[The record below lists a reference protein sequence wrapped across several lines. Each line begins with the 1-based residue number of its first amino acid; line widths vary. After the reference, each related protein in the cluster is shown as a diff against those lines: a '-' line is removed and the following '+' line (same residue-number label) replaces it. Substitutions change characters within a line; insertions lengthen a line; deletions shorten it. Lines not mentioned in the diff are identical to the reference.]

1 MREREQYQK
10 VIRAAFCAVLL
21 FLDGRL
27 FRYVWMHYYSPLMET
42 VFFRR
47 GHWLVLSL
55 YLIFLFAFI
64 GIYGG
69 WKAGYHRIVN
79 LISSHALGLLIAN
92 VLSYIEIVALTKKM
106 VSVLPLSCLF
116 VLEMLISLVWSIV
129 CTRLYRMAYPPH
141 RVLLIYEEK
150 PDRYLLDK
158 LKSRGDRISLAAEI
172 SLREGMEAV
181 LREMEQYSCVL
192 IYDIPSRE
200 RNYILKQCYRRGI
213 RCYLTPKLSDILI
226 RSAENQHLFDTPLY
240 LCRNS
245 SLTIERA
252 FFKRLTDILISAL
265 GLLFFSPIMLLIAL
279 FIRFEDRGPV
289 IYQQERLTKDG
300 RHFHIYKFRSMR
312 EDAERDGRA
321 RLAEKDDERI
331 TAVGRFIRPFRL
343 DELPQLWNILLG
355 EMSLVGPRPERPD
368 IAAAYEEEIPEFS
381 YRLKVKAGLTG
392 YAQVYGKY
400 NTTAYDKLK
409 LDLMYIQ
416 NGSLMMDMEILLKT
430 VQILFQRES
439 AEGVQAEDRQE

>member
-1 MREREQYQK
+1 
-10 VIRAAFCAVLL
+10 
-21 FLDGRL
+21 
-27 FRYVWMHYYSPLMET
+27 
-42 VFFRR
+42 
-47 GHWLVLSL
+47 
-55 YLIFLFAFI
+55 
-64 GIYGG
+64 
-69 WKAGYHRIVN
+69 
-79 LISSHALGLLIAN
+79 
-92 VLSYIEIVALTKKM
+92 
-106 VSVLPLSCLF
+106 
-116 VLEMLISLVWSIV
+116 
-129 CTRLYRMAYPPH
+129 
-141 RVLLIYEEK
+141 
-150 PDRYLLDK
+150 
-158 LKSRGDRISLAAEI
+158 
-172 SLREGMEAV
+172 MEAV

-312 EDAERDGRA
+312 EDAERDGKA

-368 IAAAYEEEIPEFS
+368 IAAAYEKEIPEFS

-439 AEGVQAEDRQE
+439 AEGVRAEDRQE